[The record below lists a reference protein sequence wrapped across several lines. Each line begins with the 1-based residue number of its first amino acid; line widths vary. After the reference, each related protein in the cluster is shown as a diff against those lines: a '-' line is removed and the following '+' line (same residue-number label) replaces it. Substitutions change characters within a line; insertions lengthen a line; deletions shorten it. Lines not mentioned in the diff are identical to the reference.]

1 MSVPVRLALQTLRAN
16 PLRTVLSTLG
26 IVMGAAS
33 LAAVL
38 SLADGAELFARRR
51 LEGEGLQ
58 AVMAA
63 ARSTDLID
71 GLRVPRASVVR
82 FTAADADT
90 LSAAAGPAV
99 AIRLVARGFVRW
111 RDTPSGRERAARAQG
126 VVLAGA
132 AAPVSLIAGRALGP
146 VDRDASTAVV
156 SAAAAQMLSPGRP
169 ADAIGRTLLID
180 GRTVRVVG
188 VLAPVEG
195 RDEPLVEMPMRVYE
209 QLPATPTAD
218 RPVLMLRAERVETV
232 EALTRTVERWATA
245 RHGDAVTVSATG
257 RERLRVAA
265 QGFLIFKLLMGAF
278 TAIALLVGGIGI
290 MNVLL
295 ASVLERTREIGV
307 RRAVGARRR
316 DVVLQLLAESV
327 AIAIAGSL
335 IGLAAGI
342 GGAFAVTA
350 LMRART
356 DAPIYAAVTI
366 GTIAASIAAATITG
380 LVFGVYPALRAAKLA
395 PVDAIRAES

>member
-58 AVMAA
+58 AVIAA
-63 ARSTDLID
+63 AKTTDLID
-71 GLRVPRASVVR
+71 GLRVPRAGVVR
-82 FTAADADT
+82 FTAADADA
-90 LSAAAGPAV
+90 LSAAVGPAV
-99 AIRLVARGFVRW
+99 AVRLVARGFVRW
-111 RDTPSGRERAARAQG
+111 RDAPSGRERAARAQG
-126 VVLAGA
+126 VFVAGA
-132 AAPVSLIAGRALGP
+132 ATPQSLLAGRTLGP
-146 VDRDASTAVV
+146 ADREASIAVV
-156 SAAAAQMLSPGRP
+156 SASAAQVLAPGRP
-169 ADAIGRTLLID
+169 ADAIDRAFFID
-180 GRTVRVVG
+180 GRAVRVVG
-188 VLAPVEG
+188 VLAPQEG
-195 RDEPLVEMPMRVYE
+195 RDEPLVEMPMRIYE
-209 QLPATPTAD
+209 QLSAPPPGEPPVLLLRAD
-218 RPVLMLRAERVETV
+218 RVEQV
-232 EALTRTVERWATA
+232 EALTRTVERWAAA
-245 RHGDAVTVSATG
+245 RHDDAVTVSATG
-257 RERLRVAA
+257 RQRLRLAA
-265 QGFLIFKLLMGAF
+265 QGILVFKLLMGSF

-327 AIAIAGSL
+327 AIAITGSL

-356 DAPIYAAVTI
+356 EASIYAAVTP
-366 GTIAASIAAATITG
+366 GTIVASLAAATVTG

-395 PVDAIRAES
+395 PVDAIRAE

>member
-51 LEGEGLQ
+51 LEAEGLQ

-63 ARSTDLID
+63 ARTTDLID
-71 GLRVPRASVVR
+71 GLRVPRAHVVR

-90 LSAAAGPAV
+90 VSAAAGPAV
-99 AIRLVARGFVRW
+99 AVRLVARGLVRW
-111 RDTPSGRERAARAQG
+111 RDTPTGRERAARAQG
-126 VVLAGA
+126 VILAGA
-132 AAPVSLIAGRALGP
+132 AAPVSLIAGRPLAP
-146 VDRDASTAVV
+146 ADRDASHAVV

-169 ADAIGRTLLID
+169 ADAVARTVLID
-180 GRTVRVVG
+180 GRELRIIG

-209 QLPATPTAD
+209 QLPAPAAE
-218 RPVLMLRAERVETV
+218 PPLLLLRAERVEAV
-232 EALTRTVERWATA
+232 EALTRTVERWAQG
-245 RHGDAVTVSATG
+245 RHGDAVTVTATG
-257 RERLRVAA
+257 RQRLRTAA
-265 QGFLIFKLLMGAF
+265 QGILIFKLLMGSF

-327 AIAIAGSL
+327 AIALTGSL

-350 LMRART
+350 LMRARSE
-356 DAPIYAAVTI
+356 ALIYAAVTP
-366 GTIAASIAAATITG
+366 GTIVASIAAATITG

-395 PVDAIRAES
+395 PVDAIRAE